1 MRVFAFT
8 CGWLSSDLGLIL
20 GGESGTARLPIPA
33 YLIQHPRGT
42 VLFDSGMHPD
52 LQTDP
57 MTRLG
62 PVVGPLFAVEFT
74 PGEEIGA
81 RLAAVDIDP
90 ATVTHL
96 VNSHLHFDHTG
107 GNAQIP
113 NARVVVQ
120 TSVTRSISSTAS
132 TTSSATA
139 ASCACRR
146 TVIHPAI
153 NRCGCGSTTGR
164 RSSSPPTRVICG
176 GLSRISI
183 CRATRTTATRCS
195 TCCGDFG
202 NGAPRARVSSSVTM
216 RSSGRRC
223 RRRRAPR
230 SRATTIAR
238 ISSSRA
244 TPKRSCCSTSFRT
257 ARGISW
263 SRRGRTSAAPRSCP
277 TRRTSRSRTWCAA
290 PRSRSAPPSRP
301 KA

>member
-1 MRVFAFT
+1 VRVFAFT

-33 YLIQHPRGT
+33 YVIQHPRGT
-42 VLFDSGMHPD
+42 VLFYSGMHPD

-120 TSVTRSISSTAS
+120 RREWEAGADPDLAARLAFDRRDYDLGHQVQLLDGEHDLFGDGRVVCVPTYGHTPGHQSLRVRLDDGSTIVL
-132 TTSSATA
+132 TA
-139 ASCACRR
+139 DACYMRR
-146 TVIHPAI
+146 TLEDLHLPRYVYDRDAMLDVL
-153 NRCGCGSTTGR
+153 R
-164 RSSSPPTRVICG
+164 RFREW
-176 GLSRISI
+176 
-183 CRATRTTATRCS
+183 RAA
-195 TCCGDFG
+195 G
-202 NGAPRARVSSSVTM
+202 
-216 RSSGRRC
+216 
-223 RRRRAPR
+223 
-230 SRATTIAR
+230 AR
-238 ISSSRA
+238 IFFGHDAEFWA
-244 TPKRSCCSTSFRT
+244 TVPQ
-257 ARGISW
+257 
-263 SRRGRTSAAPRSCP
+263 APV
-277 TRRTSRSRTWCAA
+277 ALQ
-290 PRSRSAPPSRP
+290 
-301 KA
+301 